1 MEKLAVYEYT
11 LKALKDAL
19 FDKAQDIVLR
29 DKMTDEDVE
38 SLTLAIEAI
47 ADCKPAIER
56 EKRWS
61 AELEKIRQ
69 DIETKKKGS
78 REE

>member
-1 MEKLAVYEYT
+1 MEKLTVYEYT

-47 ADCKPAIER
+47 ADCKSAIER

-61 AELEKIRQ
+61 VEIVKIRQ